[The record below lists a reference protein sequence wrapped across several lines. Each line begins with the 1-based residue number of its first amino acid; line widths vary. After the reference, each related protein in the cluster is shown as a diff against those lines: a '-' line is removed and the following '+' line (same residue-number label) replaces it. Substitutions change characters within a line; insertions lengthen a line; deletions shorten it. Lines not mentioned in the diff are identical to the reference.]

1 MEKKILVEGMM
12 CNHCKMAVEKVLS
25 AVPGVTA
32 ANVDLEA
39 KTACVVCGEEVCGH
53 REEGLHACE
62 GAVSANVR
70 QETVGRFLLHFCSQN
85 ASSHIICQ

>member
-32 ANVDLEA
+32 ATVDLEA
-39 KTACVVCGEEVCGH
+39 KTACVVCGEDVADAALFAAIEKKGFTPV
-53 REEGLHACE
+53 
-62 GAVSANVR
+62 NV
-70 QETVGRFLLHFCSQN
+70 L
-85 ASSHIICQ
+85 